1 MRPKSHICLLFT
13 GGTIASVMDEK
24 INALV
29 PAKTPD
35 QLLSLAP
42 KLADEFDIDIIF
54 IDNVDSTNIQSSH
67 WTKLAKSIEQNYD
80 KYDGFVV
87 SHGTDTMA
95 YSASALSYA
104 LQDLG
109 KPVVFTGAQLPP
121 DHISSDAKNNL
132 VNAFRIASMD
142 LGEVVIAFGHEI
154 VRGNRATKQS
164 ETDFNAFQS
173 PIYPILGKIRTE
185 ITMYGDYKRRD
196 KTRKIKVFPEF
207 VSDIFVLTITPSLN
221 PKFFDLLIDNGVKGF
236 IVNAF
241 GTGNVPNK
249 ENALVW
255 CIKKANE
262 KKIPVIISSQCIGGT
277 ARMLTYEVGITALEA
292 GGIPGA
298 DMTVEAATTKLMWA
312 LGQTNDIN
320 EVKSIMKRNISGEL
334 TEL

>member
-1 MRPKSHICLLFT
+1 MGQKPRICLLFT
-13 GGTIASVMDEK
+13 GGTIASVMDER
-24 INALV
+24 IQALV

-35 QLLSLAP
+35 QLLSIAP
-42 KLADEFDIDIIF
+42 KLKDEFEVDIIY

-67 WTKLAKSIEQNYD
+67 WTKLTEAIEKNYN

-95 YSASALSYA
+95 YSASALSYS
-104 LQDLG
+104 LQNLG

-132 VNAFRIASMD
+132 VNAFRVASMD

-154 VRGNRATKQS
+154 IRGNRATKQS
-164 ETDFNAFQS
+164 ETDFNAFWS
-173 PIYPILGKIRTE
+173 PIYPALGKIRTE
-185 ITMYGDYKRRD
+185 IDLYGDYMRRD
-196 KTRKIKVFPEF
+196 ETKVLKTFSKFDPE
-207 VSDIFVLTITPSLN
+207 VFVLTITPSLD
-221 PKFFDLLIDNGVKGF
+221 PKFFDLLIENGVKGF

-249 ENALVW
+249 ENTLVP
-255 CIKKANE
+255 CIKKATE
-262 KKIPVIISSQCIGGT
+262 KGIPVIISSQCIGGT
-277 ARMLTYEVGITALEA
+277 ARMLTYEVGVTALEA

-312 LGQTNDIN
+312 LGQTDNLEEIR
-320 EVKSIMKRNISGEL
+320 SIMKRDVSGEL